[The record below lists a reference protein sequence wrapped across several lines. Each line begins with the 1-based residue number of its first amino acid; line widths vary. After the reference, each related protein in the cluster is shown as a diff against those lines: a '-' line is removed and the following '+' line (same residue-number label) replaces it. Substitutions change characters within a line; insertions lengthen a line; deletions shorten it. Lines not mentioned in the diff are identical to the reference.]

1 MNLCILMTKR
11 FGVRRMSRQQ
21 ESIIQ
26 VCGLSKRY
34 ENKEQ
39 TVQVLKE
46 ISLNIQK
53 GEIISILG
61 ESGCGKSTLLNIIGG
76 FEKPSD
82 GDVFL
87 EGEKVKAPNRKCI
100 MLFQNYGLLPWRSV
114 LKNVELGLEKEIANA
129 AERKEKARYYIDL
142 VGLSG
147 KEDLFPH
154 ELSGGM
160 QQRVGIARALALQ
173 PELILMDEPFA
184 ALDTF
189 NRYYLQNE
197 LLRIQSQENT
207 TMILVTHDIDEAI
220 YLSDRIFIMHPNP
233 GRIHKEIKIALAK
246 PRDRSNSDFQHYR
259 NLIFKEFHFHRPE
272 ALLEFNI

>member
-1 MNLCILMTKR
+1 MGVQTKE
-11 FGVRRMSRQQ
+11 MIKIQQ
-21 ESIIQ
+21 
-26 VCGLSKRY
+26 LSKSFP
-34 ENKEQ
+34 NQ
-39 TVQVLKE
+39 NTNTLVLSDISVTVNQ
-46 ISLNIQK
+46 

-76 FEKPSD
+76 FEKPDQGHVLLD
-82 GDVFL
+82 G
-87 EGEKVKAPNRKCI
+87 KAVSKPTRKCI

-114 LKNVELGLEKEIANA
+114 LKNVELGLDGLKLSPSA
-129 AERKEKARYYIDL
+129 RKEKALHYLNL
-142 VGLSG
+142 VGLQG
-147 KEDLFPH
+147 KETLFPH

-197 LLRIQSQENT
+197 LLRIQHHEQT
-207 TMILVTHDIDEAI
+207 TIILVTHDIDEAI

-233 GRIHKEIKIALAK
+233 GRIHKEININLSK
-246 PRDRSNSDFQHYR
+246 PRDRSDSDFQHYR
-259 NLIFKEFHFHRPE
+259 NIIFEEFHFNRPDTP
-272 ALLEFNI
+272 LEFNI